1 MRGLL
6 LVIVL
11 ASIGYF
17 LTPTCTLAQSG
28 DAWVGTW
35 MLDMD
40 QSSFDPSNLAPKSQ
54 TTRITRA
61 DDAYTVI
68 SDGVNAQG
76 QKTHDETIYKFDG
89 RDYDVKGAPEP
100 KTTRAYTRV
109 DDHHYSYATK
119 VNGAI
124 TTTSR
129 VAVTPDG
136 KTRTITTTGRDAEG
150 RIIRN
155 FSVWNRVG

>member
-1 MRGLL
+1 M
-6 LVIVL
+6 L
-11 ASIGYF
+11 ASTAYL
-17 LTPTCTLAQSG
+17 LTPTASLAQSG

-35 MLDMD
+35 ALDIA
-40 QSSFDPSNLAPKSQ
+40 QSSFDPANLAPKSQ
-54 TTRITRA
+54 TTKITLSG
-61 DDAYTVI
+61 DSYTVV

-76 QKTHDETIYKFDG
+76 QKSHDETVYKFDG
-89 RDYDVKGAPEP
+89 HDYDVKGAPDP
-100 KTTRAYTRV
+100 KTTRTYTRV

-136 KTRTITTTGRDAEG
+136 KVRTITVTGRDAQG
-150 RIIRN
+150 RVIRN
-155 FSVWNRVG
+155 FLVWAKQ